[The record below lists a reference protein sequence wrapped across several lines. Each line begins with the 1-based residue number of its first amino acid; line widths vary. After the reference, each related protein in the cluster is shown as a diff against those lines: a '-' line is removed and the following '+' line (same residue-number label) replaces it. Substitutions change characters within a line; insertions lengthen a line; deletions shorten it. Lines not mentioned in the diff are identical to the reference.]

1 MKFPILK
8 GNQKV
13 VFLTFLII
21 ITFNSLAQE
30 KFGGLAL
37 YTIRDAMAKDAKATL
52 KTVADAGYT
61 YFEAA
66 GYENGKFY
74 GMSPKDFKA
83 LSEKLG
89 LTPLSSHQ
97 GGITI
102 ENLDAMISDVKEA
115 GFKYFIIPSPPME
128 LFKSVKN
135 ERDMNIVGDPEQFV
149 FILNTIGEKCKSV
162 GLQLL
167 YHNHDFEFK
176 KGANGEVV
184 LNYVLEHTNPEYVNF
199 EMDLYWVTK
208 AGADPVAYFEKYPGR
223 FKIWHVKDMD
233 DQGRFAPVGKG
244 HINFGRILSNK
255 DLSGMNYYM
264 VEQDNTFDLSPF
276 EAIKISHEGL
286 KAIGFK

>member
-1 MKFPILK
+1 MKFSYL
-8 GNQKV
+8 N
-13 VFLTFLII
+13 I
-21 ITFNSLAQE
+21 ITFFLFALVTFKGISQE

-37 YTIRDAMAKDAKATL
+37 YTVRDAMSKDPSSTL

-74 GMSPKDFKA
+74 GLSPKDFKA
-83 LSEKLG
+83 LSESIG
-89 LTPLSSHQ
+89 LTPISSHQ
-97 GGITI
+97 GNITLD
-102 ENLDAMISDVKEA
+102 NLDNMIADVKAA
-115 GFKYFIIPSPPME
+115 GFKYFVIPSPPMN
-128 LFKSVKN
+128 LFKSVSN
-135 ERDMNIVGDPEQFV
+135 DRDMSIIGDPEQFV
-149 FILNTIGEKCKSV
+149 FILNTIGEKCKNV
-162 GLQLL
+162 GLELL

-184 LNYVLEHTNPEYVNF
+184 INYVIEHTNPDLVNF

-208 AGADPVAYFEKYPGR
+208 AGADPMAYFEKYPGR

-244 HINFGRILSNK
+244 QIDFSSILSNK
-255 DLSGMNYYM
+255 DLSGMNHYF
-264 VEQDNTFDLSPF
+264 VEQDMTFDMTPF

-286 KAIGFK
+286 KTLGFK